1 MTTTTKIIVALLVL
15 LALALGVFGYYTA
28 NKALTDQRAAQQLAA
43 NKAGPQTTLPVVVA
57 VKPLPP
63 GAPIASDAVKV
74 MPYPMAPEGALTSVD
89 QAIGQVPQAAIGSGA
104 PVLKSALL
112 SGLSMHVQN
121 GFRAVAIH
129 VDKVI
134 AVGDHLHPG
143 DFVDVFFSLP
153 PAQNYGAATGPAAVP
168 GPAQARMLLSDLRVL
183 AVGEQ
188 TVAKTLPVA
197 SAPAKSAF
205 GPAAQQPVNPNQA
218 PPTPPTSVV
227 LQVPTAEVAKL
238 VMAEE
243 SGKLQLA
250 MRNPKDT
257 DQPDTAS
264 FPSALPAIEPSLLPV
279 AQRKQALEVPEN
291 KAWAGLTLP
300 GLRGKESPP
309 APVRFAN
316 GVKQPPKPTVEIYR
330 GDQKQT
336 VAY

>member
-28 NKALTDQRAAQQLAA
+28 NRVLTARQAVQQPARTAARTASA
-43 NKAGPQTTLPVVVA
+43 PVVVA

-74 MPYPMAPEGALTSVD
+74 MPYPMVPEGALTSVS
-89 QAIGQVPQAAIGSGA
+89 QAIGQIPQASIGSGA

-112 SGLSMHVQN
+112 SGLSLHVQN

-143 DFVDVFFSLP
+143 DYVDVFFSLP
-153 PAQNYGAATGPAAVP
+153 AAQSQAFGAVARVPAVAEA
-168 GPAQARMLLSDLRVL
+168 AQARMLLSDLRVL
-183 AVGEQ
+183 AVGPQ
-188 TVAKTLPVA
+188 TVARTLPVE
-197 SAPAKSAF
+197 SAPTQAF
-205 GPAAQQPVNPNQA
+205 GPAAQQTRPYEA
-218 PPTPPTSVV
+218 PPSPPTSVV

-238 VMAEE
+238 LMAEE
-243 SGKLQLA
+243 NGKLQLA
-250 MRNPKDT
+250 LRNPKDIA
-257 DQPDTAS
+257 QPDTEA
-264 FPSALPAIEPSLLPV
+264 FPSPSPAIVPTLLPV
-279 AQRKQALEVPEN
+279 AQRKPALQIPEN
-291 KAWAGLTLP
+291 KAYAGLTLP
-300 GLRGKESPP
+300 GLRGQEKAP
-309 APVRFAN
+309 APLPVSHGVR
-316 GVKQPPKPTVEIYR
+316 PPSKPTVEIYR